1 MIDLNTQFRDF
12 PDMLTP
18 PDITKML
25 NISKTSTYR
34 LLSENII
41 PSIRLGRV
49 YRIPKAYVLQYISE
63 HVSVPATTPSAEATV
78 PPEIANPTVSINAL
92 TVPIGGATQ

>member
-49 YRIPKAYVLQYISE
+49 YRIPKAYVLQYILSTE
-63 HVSVPATTPSAEATV
+63 LRSSSRSQEVD
-78 PPEIANPTVSINAL
+78 IR
-92 TVPIGGATQ
+92 

>member
-1 MIDLNTQFRDF
+1 
-12 PDMLTP
+12 MLTP

-34 LLSENII
+34 LLSENIN

-49 YRIPKAYVLQYISE
+49 YRIPKAYVLQYILSTE
-63 HVSVPATTPSAEATV
+63 LNDF
-78 PPEIANPTVSINAL
+78 IKF
-92 TVPIGGATQ
+92 

>member
-1 MIDLNTQFRDF
+1 MIDLNTQFRVF
-12 PDMLTP
+12 LDMLTP

-49 YRIPKAYVLQYISE
+49 YRIPKAYVLQYILSTE
-63 HVSVPATTPSAEATV
+63 LNDF
-78 PPEIANPTVSINAL
+78 IKF
-92 TVPIGGATQ
+92 

>member
-49 YRIPKAYVLQYISE
+49 YRIPKAYVLQYILSTE
-63 HVSVPATTPSAEATV
+63 LRSSSRSQEVD
-78 PPEIANPTVSINAL
+78 IC
-92 TVPIGGATQ
+92 